1 MRRNLEYSE
10 TTPPR
15 IRRSTPGFGI
25 SFGSIFSFILLVI
38 LVPVVAR
45 GEAGDRVV
53 VMPFENRS
61 QLGEYNW
68 IRESFSIHLGGIVDI
83 PGFYVLSQGERD
95 LAFERL
101 RLNPS
106 DLLTRASM
114 IRVAEAGGANLALIG
129 EYDIGGDKAEA
140 TISIRARLI
149 ETNEGRLV
157 ANRVFNFSGPLDKLQ
172 QIQGQLAW
180 SVIYLRDP
188 AVSYT
193 KEQFIDRSMTAPPAA
208 YQNYIKAVQTLDRK
222 LRESYLR
229 RAVQEYENSGETG
242 HYGAAI
248 YELGLL
254 TFREANDAEAVRL
267 FRQLDRSDP
276 QYEQGLFYLGLAGYR
291 IGDYEQA
298 STALT
303 ELSVARPVP
312 EVLNNLGIAK
322 LAKGSVGEALPLLQ
336 RAVAN
341 RPEDPV
347 YRFNYGYGLW
357 RAGQMAE
364 AAPHLRM
371 MIEQSPRDGEALFLL
386 AKSLVGAGETTES
399 ARIEN
404 EAKRYLPGFAKWTV
418 DPAAIPALG
427 RLKHDYDPAPELVG
441 LVGLVGPPGPVG
453 DAAPTM
459 AEGLTRVRRLIAQ
472 NDYAAA
478 AAELGNLRQMDA
490 ENGEILYLRA
500 VIDQQRGDIDS
511 ALSLLQAA
519 VARDPGLFDAHLLLG
534 RLYLARNDRV
544 RAMAHANRAAAIDP
558 ASPEAAALRKQIE
571 IGR

>member
-1 MRRNLEYSE
+1 MRRNLEFSE
-10 TTPPR
+10 TTPHR
-15 IRRSTPGFGI
+15 IRSSILRFGLLS
-25 SFGSIFSFILLVI
+25 SFTLLLI
-38 LVPVVAR
+38 MVPVAAR
-45 GEAGDRVV
+45 GEAGDRIVI
-53 VMPFENRS
+53 MPFENRS

-83 PGFYVLSQGERD
+83 PGFYVLSTGERD

-129 EYDIGGDKAEA
+129 EYDIGGEKSET

-157 ANRVFNFSGPLDKLQ
+157 ANRVFNFSGPLDRLQ

-193 KEQFIDRSMTAPPAA
+193 KEQFIDRSTTAPPGA
-208 YQNYIKAVQTLDRK
+208 YQSYIKAVQTLDRK

-229 RAVQEYENSGETG
+229 RAVQEYENSGGTG

-291 IGDYEQA
+291 VGDYEQA

-303 ELSVARPVP
+303 ELSVARPIP

-322 LAKGSVGEALPLLQ
+322 LAKGSISEALPLLQ

-364 AAPHLRM
+364 AVPHLRM

-386 AKSLVGAGETTES
+386 AKSLGVAGETTES
-399 ARIEN
+399 ARVEQIEN

-418 DPAAIPALG
+418 DPAAIPVLG
-427 RLKHDYDPAPELVG
+427 RLKHDYDPAAEAATP
-441 LVGLVGPPGPVG
+441 VGPEPVG
-453 DAAPTM
+453 QVVDAALTI

-478 AAELGNLRQMDA
+478 GAELGNLRQIDG

-500 VIDQQRGDIDS
+500 VIDQQRGDTDS

-558 ASPEAAALRKQIE
+558 ASREAAALRKQIE

>member
-1 MRRNLEYSE
+1 MRRNLEFSE
-10 TTPPR
+10 TTPPQV
-15 IRRSTPGFGI
+15 RSAILRVGLLT
-25 SFGSIFSFILLVI
+25 SFILMMI
-38 LVPVVAR
+38 LVPVAAR
-45 GEAGDRVV
+45 GEAGDRIV

-61 QLGEYNW
+61 QLDEYNW

-129 EYDIGGDKAEA
+129 EYDIGGEKAEA

-188 AVSYT
+188 AISYT
-193 KEQFIDRSMTAPPAA
+193 KEQFIDRSTTAPPGA
-208 YQNYIKAVQTLDRK
+208 YQSYIKAVQTIDRK

-276 QYEQGLFYLGLAGYR
+276 QYEQGLFCLGLAGYR
-291 IGDYEQA
+291 MGDYEQA
-298 STALT
+298 ITALT
-303 ELSVARPVP
+303 ELSVAWPVP

-322 LAKGSVGEALPLLQ
+322 LAKGSIGEALPLLQ

-386 AKSLVGAGETTES
+386 AKSLGGAGETTES

-418 DPAAIPALG
+418 DPAAIPVLG
-427 RLKHDYDPAPELVG
+427 RLKHDYDPAAESV
-441 LVGLVGPPGPVG
+441 GPVG
-453 DAAPTM
+453 PAGPAGDTAMTM

-478 AAELGNLRQMDA
+478 GAELGNLRQMDA

-500 VIDQQRGDIDS
+500 VIDQQRGDADS

-558 ASPEAAALRKQIE
+558 ASREAAALRKQIE

>member
-1 MRRNLEYSE
+1 MRRNLEFSE
-10 TTPPR
+10 TTPHR
-15 IRRSTPGFGI
+15 IRRSILRFGLLS
-25 SFGSIFSFILLVI
+25 SFTLLLI
-38 LVPVVAR
+38 LVPVAAR
-45 GEAGDRVV
+45 GEAGDRIV

-83 PGFYVLSQGERD
+83 PGFYVLSPGERD

-129 EYDIGGDKAEA
+129 EYDIGGEKAEA
-140 TISIRARLI
+140 TISIRARMI

-188 AVSYT
+188 AVAYT
-193 KEQFIDRSMTAPPAA
+193 KEQFIDRSTTAPPGA
-208 YQNYIKAVQTLDRK
+208 YQSYIKAVQTLDRK

-276 QYEQGLFYLGLAGYR
+276 QYELGLFYLGLAGYR
-291 IGDYEQA
+291 MGDYEQA

-303 ELSVARPVP
+303 ELSVARPLP

-364 AAPHLRM
+364 AVSHLRT

-386 AKSLVGAGETTES
+386 AKSLGVAGETTES

-418 DPAAIPALG
+418 DPAAIPVLG
-427 RLKHDYDPAPELVG
+427 RLKHDYDPAAEPAT
-441 LVGLVGPPGPVG
+441 PVG
-453 DAAPTM
+453 QVVDAALTM

-478 AAELGNLRQMDA
+478 GAELGNLRQMDG

-500 VIDQQRGDIDS
+500 VIDQQRGDTDS

-558 ASPEAAALRKQIE
+558 ASREAAALRKQIE